1 MQTAFLYLRQ
11 KQNTKTEKKTKKSF
25 KVMQNRKTYATY
37 WQDMHLWVTEEL
49 HTLTLI
55 IMLEDDDDEDAVS
68 Q

>member
-1 MQTAFLYLRQ
+1 
-11 KQNTKTEKKTKKSF
+11 
-25 KVMQNRKTYATY
+25 MQNRKTYATY